1 MSPVSHEDVTV
12 QISLDELRAAAR
24 RLGPYELRRELGRG
38 GMGVVYQAYHH
49 ALRRECAVKLLQST
63 RNEVVAERF
72 VLEGQAAARLGKHPN
87 IVGVFD
93 AGVID
98 GTAYIAMEYVEGEPL
113 DAILARRGRLPEAEV
128 LAIGEQ
134 VARAL
139 AHAHRHGIVH
149 RDMKPGNIMIDR
161 DGTPQILDFGLAKDL
176 GVTDSA
182 MSVAGHI
189 MGTPNY
195 MPPEQADHRRGS
207 VDARTDVYSLGA
219 TLYHAASGRMPF
231 SAERVVDVIV
241 QVLTRDPPRLR
252 GTGVS
257 ADGEAV
263 IARAMEKEK
272 RHRYQ
277 SATEL
282 ADDLARVL
290 HGDAPKARPVGPVG
304 RLWRR
309 IRRRPGIAVLVAL
322 FVLFAAAGTG
332 YVLYRQDEAEALWS
346 SAYTQVAR
354 ATAAE
359 TRDLLEPALPLIREC
374 EQLAT
379 YHLLDVDDTDA
390 LALNLVGR
398 ILYRDRLSWLSYGD
412 ATGRFTGAQRRPDG
426 SIVVNRSWV
435 DDDGA
440 GGHVKEELVLEHGE
454 RELLREDPSDYD
466 PRTRPWYG
474 VAASHDEP
482 TWLPPYEWA
491 GNEGFG
497 ITVTLRHDVG
507 GVMRGA
513 FTADFRLEALS
524 RFLAG
529 LDLPERSR
537 AYLMTRKGEV
547 VARSDS
553 GKNDAPHEVLDA
565 ALAAGVDLGGLARG
579 AVSSVV
585 VDFAGEPWVASFE
598 AFSLRG
604 GLDWVSAAVIPVATI
619 RGDVGKLAFVLIIAG
634 AVFFVV
640 IVGLAVV
647 GALVRRRRLRAAR
660 R

>member
-12 QISLDELRAAAR
+12 QISIEDLRAATR

-38 GMGVVYQAYHH
+38 GMGAVYQAYHH

-63 RNEVVAERF
+63 KNELVVERF

-113 DAILARRGRLPEAEV
+113 DAILAERGRLPEAEV

-161 DGTPQILDFGLAKDL
+161 TGTPQILDFGLAKDL

-195 MPPEQADHRRGS
+195 MPPEQADHRRGA

-231 SAERVVDVIV
+231 AAERVVDVIV

-263 IARAMEKEK
+263 IARAMEKEQ

-282 ADDLARVL
+282 GDDLKRVL
-290 HGDAPKARPVGPVG
+290 TGDAPRARPVGPVG

-309 IRRRPGIAVLVAL
+309 IRRRPGIAILVAL

-332 YVLYRQDEAEALWS
+332 YVLYRQDEANALWS
-346 SAYTQVAR
+346 SVYTQVAR

-359 TRDLLEPALPLIREC
+359 TRDLLEPALPVIREC

-379 YHLLDVDDTDA
+379 FHLLDVDDTDA

-412 ATGRFTGAQRRPDG
+412 DSGRFTGVQRRPDG
-426 SIVVNRSWV
+426 SLVINRSWV
-435 DDDGA
+435 DEGG
-440 GGHVKEELVLEHGE
+440 GGHVKEELVGAHGE
-454 RELLREDPSDYD
+454 REPLREGPSDYD
-466 PRTRPWYG
+466 PRTRPWYQ
-474 VAASHDEP
+474 VAKAHEEP
-482 TWLPPYEWA
+482 TWLPPYEFA
-491 GNEGFG
+491 DDEGFG
-497 ITVTLRHDVG
+497 ITVTLKHDVA

-529 LDLPERSR
+529 LKLPERSR
-537 AYLMTRKGEV
+537 AYLMTRGGEV
-547 VARSDS
+547 VARSD
-553 GKNDAPHEVLDA
+553 GGGNDAPHEVLAA
-565 ALAAGVDLGGLARG
+565 ALAAGIDVGKLDQGEVR
-579 AVSSVV
+579 SVV
-585 VDFAGEPWVASFE
+585 VEHGAEPWVASFE
-598 AFSLRG
+598 AFSIKG
-604 GLDWVSAAVIPVATI
+604 GLEWVSAAVVPVATI
-619 RGDVGKLAFVLIIAG
+619 RGDVGKLAFALIIAG

-640 IVGLAVV
+640 IVGLAIV